1 MVVDIQALPQHV
13 VYAGKKTWKKGGA
26 SGGKPLTNSRLVARI
41 VAVSGG

>member
-1 MVVDIQALPQHV
+1 MVVDIQPLPQYV
-13 VYAGKKTWKKGGA
+13 VWGGKKSWKKGEA